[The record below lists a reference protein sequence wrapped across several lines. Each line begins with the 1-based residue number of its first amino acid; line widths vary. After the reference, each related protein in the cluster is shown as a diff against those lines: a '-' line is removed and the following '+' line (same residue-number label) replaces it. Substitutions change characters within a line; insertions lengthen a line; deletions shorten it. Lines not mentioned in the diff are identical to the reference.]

1 MWQTEC
7 IIGTLNVDVT
17 NKIRIILQI
26 QTILQKILQTILCDE

>member
-7 IIGTLNVDVT
+7 IISTLNVDVT